1 MRRCLVGGCGER
13 DIISEGNE
21 KEDDHND
28 EDDN

>member
-1 MRRCLVGGCGER
+1 MRRCLVGGRGER
-13 DIISEGNE
+13 DISEGNE